1 MAFIEKLR
9 SKFLDVTRI
18 ASTNSSTNGHHLNS
32 RKSSKKH
39 LNLIFDRDPNATW
52 EILGE
57 IGDGAF
63 GKVYKTRHRQTG
75 VLAAAKIVEKCTEDE
90 LDDYM
95 IEIDIL
101 SECNHKN
108 IVKIYESYFYD
119 QKLWMLIEFCSHGA
133 VDTLMFDL
141 DKSLNE
147 QQIQYIIRE
156 TLEALSYLHE
166 NMYVIHRDMK
176 AGNILLTEQG
186 HVKLADF
193 GVSAKN
199 MSPAQKRCSFIGTP
213 YWMSPEIIACETD
226 KESSY
231 DTKTDIWSLGI
242 TCIELAEKEPP
253 HNELNPNR
261 VMMKIRKSDPPK
273 LKDQHKWSKTFQDF
287 LSVCLDR
294 NPESRYTARDLLRHP
309 FILNFKGD
317 EKVIS
322 MLLSEKN
329 ATINITEEMDNDD
342 TSQNQTNTNE
352 VNKNLILLFSL
363 LSRRIFYNLK
373 YYKLNP
379 NIKELMIFK
388 EDLLII

>member
-1 MAFIEKLR
+1 MAFIDKIR
-9 SKFLDVTRI
+9 SKILDVTRSVSVSNSN
-18 ASTNSSTNGHHLNS
+18 STNNL
-32 RKSSKKH
+32 SKKSKKFT
-39 LNLIFDRDPNATW
+39 NLIFDQDPSLIW

-63 GKVYKTRHRQTG
+63 GKVYKARNRQTG
-75 VLAAAKIVEKCTEDE
+75 VLAAAKIVDKCSDDE
-90 LDDYM
+90 LEDYM

-101 SECNHKN
+101 SGCKHKN
-108 IVKIYESYFYD
+108 IVEIYESYYYD

-156 TLEALSYLHE
+156 TLEALAYLHE
-166 NMYVIHRDMK
+166 NMFVIHRDMK
-176 AGNILLTEQG
+176 AGNILLTEHG

-199 MSPAQKRCSFIGTP
+199 LTPSQKRSSFIGTP

-226 KESSY
+226 KECSY
-231 DTKTDIWSLGI
+231 DSKTDIWSLGI

-273 LKDQHKWSKTFQDF
+273 LREHNKWSKQFHEF
-287 LSVCLDR
+287 LGLCLDR
-294 NPESRYTARDLLRHP
+294 NPDSRFTARDLLKVCL
-309 FILNFKGD
+309 FLFVQVSLKLKSKSELYLNR
-317 EKVIS
+317 VC
-322 MLLSEKN
+322 N
-329 ATINITEEMDNDD
+329 
-342 TSQNQTNTNE
+342 
-352 VNKNLILLFSL
+352 
-363 LSRRIFYNLK
+363 
-373 YYKLNP
+373 
-379 NIKELMIFK
+379 
-388 EDLLII
+388 

>member
-9 SKFLDVTRI
+9 SKILDVTRSVG
-18 ASTNSSTNGHHLNS
+18 ASTNNSNGSNGGYLLG
-32 RKSSKKH
+32 KKTKKH
-39 LNLIFDRDPNATW
+39 SHLVFDRDPTLTW

-63 GKVYKTRHRQTG
+63 GKVYKTRNKTSG
-75 VLAAAKIVEKCTEDE
+75 VLAAAKIVEKCSEDE

-101 SECNHKN
+101 SECKHKN
-108 IVKIYESYFYD
+108 IVEIYESYYYD
-119 QKLWMLIEFCSHGA
+119 QKLWMLIEFCAHGA

-141 DKSLNE
+141 DKPLNE
-147 QQIQYIIRE
+147 PQIQYVIRE
-156 TLEALSYLHE
+156 TLEALAYLHE
-166 NMYVIHRDMK
+166 NLFVIHRDMK

-199 MSPAQKRCSFIGTP
+199 LKPDQKRCSFIGTP

-273 LKDQHKWSKTFQDF
+273 LKDQQRWSKQFHEF
-287 LSVCLDR
+287 LVLCLDR
-294 NPESRYTARDLLRHP
+294 NPDSRCTARDLLKVFNTYFFCFC
-309 FILNFKGD
+309 FI
-317 EKVIS
+317 
-322 MLLSEKN
+322 
-329 ATINITEEMDNDD
+329 
-342 TSQNQTNTNE
+342 
-352 VNKNLILLFSL
+352 
-363 LSRRIFYNLK
+363 YNL
-373 YYKLNP
+373 
-379 NIKELMIFK
+379 
-388 EDLLII
+388 